1 MSAIRPGDLLL
12 LIGITFIWGLNLIT
26 SKFGL
31 DEIPPILF
39 TFLRFVIVAI
49 VLVPVLRIQAGQ
61 MSALVVA
68 SLLSGALSFALNFAA
83 IRRASNI
90 SSIAIAGQLSVPFAT
105 LLSVALLG
113 ETVRWR
119 RWTGILLS
127 FVGIV
132 IMGFDPQIGER
143 WESLALVIGSAFV
156 GALGL
161 IAVKKLR
168 GFTPVELLAWTAWI
182 GLPVLFLTTMR
193 VEQPDF
199 EQLLHDVTWKGW
211 ASLAFA
217 AVGASLIAHTGYFHL
232 VQRYPVTS
240 VAPLTTLSPVFSVIF
255 GVLLLGD
262 PLTSWIVL
270 GGACT
275 LAGVL
280 IITLR
285 EKRIV
290 DTGS

>member
-1 MSAIRPGDLLL
+1 MVAIRPQDLLL
-12 LIGITFIWGLNLIT
+12 LIGITFVWGLNLIT
-26 SKFGL
+26 SKFGV

-39 TFLRFVIVAI
+39 TFLRFAIVAI
-49 VLVPVLRIQAGQ
+49 VLVPVLRIQPGQ
-61 MSALVVA
+61 MSAVVVA
-68 SLLSGALSFALNFAA
+68 ALLSGALSFALNFAA
-83 IRRASNI
+83 IRRATNI

-132 IMGFDPQIGER
+132 IMGFDPQIGDR

-168 GFTPVELLAWTAWI
+168 GFTPLELLAWTVWI
-182 GLPVLFLTTMR
+182 SLPVLFLTTVR

-199 EQLLHDVTWKGW
+199 VQLLHDVTWKGW

-217 AVGASLIAHTGYFHL
+217 AIGASLIAHTGYFHL

-255 GVLLLGD
+255 GVMLLGD
-262 PLTSWIVL
+262 PLTLPIVL
-270 GGACT
+270 GGICT
-275 LAGVL
+275 LVGVL

-285 EKRIV
+285 EQRIV